1 MLLDKINLFSK
12 SIELKMADICDRF
25 DLTMTDIYILM
36 FLENSDDKN
45 AASKKIIETGSNK
58 EEVNRS
64 INNLVKRG
72 YIKAWYPNDEIDNI
86 NLKLGDSSRYVVSL
100 ISESREDYLRVILEG
115 FDQSERDLLSD
126 YMKRIVTNIYN
137 NMKKK

>member
-1 MLLDKINLFSK
+1 MLVYN
-12 SIELKMADICDRF
+12 
-25 DLTMTDIYILM
+25 
-36 FLENSDDKN
+36 
-45 AASKKIIETGSNK
+45 
-58 EEVNRS
+58 
-64 INNLVKRG
+64 
-72 YIKAWYPNDEIDNI
+72 DNI

-115 FDQSERDLLSD
+115 FEQSERDLLSD

>member
-1 MLLDKINLFSK
+1 MLLEKINLFSK
-12 SIELKMADICDRF
+12 SIELKMEDICDRF

-100 ISESREDYLRVILEG
+100 ISENREDYLRVILEG
-115 FDQSERDLLSD
+115 FAQSDRDLVSD

>member
-1 MLLDKINLFSK
+1 
-12 SIELKMADICDRF
+12 MADICDRF

-45 AASKKIIETGSNK
+45 AASKKIIETGANK

-115 FDQSERDLLSD
+115 FEQSERDLLSD

-137 NMKKK
+137 NMKK